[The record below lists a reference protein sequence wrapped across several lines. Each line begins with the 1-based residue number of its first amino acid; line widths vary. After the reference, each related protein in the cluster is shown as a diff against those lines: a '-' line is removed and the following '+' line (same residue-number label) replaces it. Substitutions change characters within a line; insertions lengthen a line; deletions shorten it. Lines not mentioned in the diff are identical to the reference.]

1 MPRKNEL
8 FYESLDAKIKHNL
21 KTGYGQTGQFSYAG
35 MGLEK
40 TSIITILFFQIWN
53 KIELQASSA
62 EIKGVTSSQFN
73 HNGELTPKE
82 RNRKDI
88 KKVRSLISKDKQ
100 NTRWFTDGQ
109 GKIEN
114 RDPVDLVIHCIF
126 ILARIEGSGY
136 LTAQAINEKLRELDA
151 ELNIKNLLKRIGA
164 YVDTG
169 YIERV
174 KIEDIKEKDM
184 PNGTN
189 SKTTYCFRVK
199 KESFDYINAQYDGK
213 EDYTLSAS
221 LAAPLMELVA
231 VIVDVI
237 KLFDRN
243 QLNEIAKSM
252 PEQIKTY
259 KDLTEDPNNP
269 QLYFKFQ

>member
-21 KTGYGQTGQFSYAG
+21 KTGYGQSGQFSYSG

-62 EIKGVTSSQFN
+62 EVKGVTYSRINQ
-73 HNGELTPKE
+73 KE
-82 RNRKDI
+82 RNRKHI
-88 KKVRSLISKDKQ
+88 NQVRNRITKGKEKSQ
-100 NTRWFTDGQ
+100 WFTDGY

-164 YVDTG
+164 YVNTG
-169 YIERV
+169 YIERA
-174 KIEDIKEKDM
+174 KIEDIKEKDI

-231 VIVDVI
+231 VMIDVI
-237 KLFDRN
+237 KLFDKK
-243 QLNEIAKSM
+243 QLNELAKSM
-252 PEQIKTY
+252 PDSIVTY

-269 QLYFKFQ
+269 QLYFKFK